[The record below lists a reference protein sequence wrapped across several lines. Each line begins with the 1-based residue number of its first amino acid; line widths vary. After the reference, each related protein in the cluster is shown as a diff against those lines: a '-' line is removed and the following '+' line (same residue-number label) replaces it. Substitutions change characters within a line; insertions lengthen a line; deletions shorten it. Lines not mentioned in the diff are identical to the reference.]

1 MKNILL
7 FSVVIIPLFLIYSF
21 SPNENPGVDFQK
33 CKVLKES
40 INKEYEGECKKGLAN
55 GQGTAKGE
63 EDYYQGT
70 FKKGLPAGKGK
81 YVWGNGEFYIG
92 DFKNGMRHGKGVM
105 YTLNEETG
113 AIEKNKLSM
122 WKEDVFVM
130 EVMEEKYKI
139 IQQRNVVG
147 VHVKKMDEE
156 RDRVEIRIKNAT
168 EMKDLVVNSDV
179 GSTNIV
185 TGNRITIDF
194 IEFPINIKIN
204 FTDANKFNTSRIA
217 IVVEME
223 IESPGNWTVEISR

>member
-21 SPNENPGVDFQK
+21 SPDENPGVDFQK

-92 DFKNGMRHGKGVM
+92 DFKNGMRHGEGTM
-105 YTLNEETG
+105 YTVNEETG
-113 AIEKNKLSM
+113 AIEKNKLSR
-122 WKEDVFVM
+122 WKEDVFLM
-130 EVMEEKYKI
+130 EIMEEKYKV
-139 IQQRNVVG
+139 IQKRNIVG
-147 VHVKKMDEE
+147 LTAKKLDEN

-168 EMKDLVVNSDV
+168 DIRDLNVIADV
-179 GSTNIV
+179 GSMNKVIE
-185 TGNRITIDF
+185 NRITIDYV
-194 IEFPINIKIN
+194 EFPINLMIN
-204 FTDANKFNTSRIA
+204 FTDANKFNTSRVA
-217 IVVEME
+217 VVVEMK